1 MIMTRVREEEEKEKF
16 RQRYICILFLFWIN
30 KINKLV
36 NRLEINKW
44 ILLILKTKIEV
55 FFF

>member
-1 MIMTRVREEEEKEKF
+1 MTRVREEEEKEKF

-55 FFF
+55 FFFR